1 MASRKAQLFLESN
14 GIYLEHTDVEQSN
27 FATGTGHGPN
37 AMPFH
42 VVETDTRYGSSK
54 RTIGWAATID
64 DARSIRD
71 GAARGRADAD
81 EFGRG
86 GAEWIPG
93 RRFEHYIR
101 DIRTDETV
109 A

>member
-1 MASRKAQLFLESN
+1 MASNKARAFMEAN
-14 GIYLEHTDVEQSN
+14 GVYLEHTDVEQSN
-27 FATGTGHGPN
+27 FATGTGYGPN
-37 AMPFH
+37 ASPFH
-42 VVETDTRYGSSK
+42 IVETDTRYGSSK
-54 RTIGWAATID
+54 RTVGWAKTIE
-64 DARSIRD
+64 DARTIRD
-71 GAARGRADAD
+71 GCARGRKDAD

-101 DIRTDETV
+101 DIRTDRTV

>member
-14 GIYLEHTDVEQSN
+14 GIHLSHTDVETSN
-27 FATGTGHGPN
+27 FAHGRGFGPN
-37 AMPFH
+37 AMPYH

-54 RTIGWAATID
+54 RTVGWAATIEQ
-64 DARSIRD
+64 ARSIRD
-71 GAARGRADAD
+71 GCARGRVDAD

-101 DIRTDETV
+101 DIRTDTTV